1 MRPREP
7 CQDRKVAA
15 LSGFPH
21 VPEGSLAGAGA
32 RRLAGFGSVDGGV
45 RGIYSERG
53 LNPGQLAHGFVV
65 VLDELGHEPRDF
77 GRRLSRR
84 WFYSQPAAFGFEG
97 DYPAR
102 FPA

>member
-1 MRPREP
+1 MAGSRAMRPHEP

-15 LSGFPH
+15 LSGFSH
-21 VPEGSLAGAGA
+21 VPEDSLAGVGA

-53 LNPGQLAHGFVV
+53 LTLGQLA
-65 VLDELGHEPRDF
+65 
-77 GRRLSRR
+77 
-84 WFYSQPAAFGFEG
+84 AFGVEG
-97 DYPAR
+97 DRPAR